1 MILNKNKK
9 AYFDYEILKEYT
21 AGIILSGGEVRSC
34 RNKSINLKGAYISIK
49 DKFIILRGASISR
62 YKFDQTKDYDPLK
75 NRLLLIRAKEI
86 HKIESELNTSGV
98 SLIPLQL
105 FTQGRLIKLKIGLA
119 RGKKQYDKRET
130 IKKRDIERR
139 KT

>member
-1 MILNKNKK
+1 MILHKNKK

-34 RNKSINLKGAYISIK
+34 RNKSINLKGAYISFK
-49 DKFIILRGASISR
+49 DGFIILRGVNIPK
-62 YKFDQTKDYDPLK
+62 YKFDQTKDYEPSK
-75 NRLLLIRAKEI
+75 NRFLLLRTKEI
-86 HKIESELNTSGV
+86 QKIENELNTSGV
-98 SLIPLQL
+98 SLIPLEF
-105 FTQGRLIKLKIGLA
+105 FTQGRLIKVKIGLA
-119 RGKKQYDKRET
+119 RGKKKYDKRET